1 MIFSIIVPIYNVEKY
16 LRCCVDSVLA
26 ENFADYEMIL
36 VDDGSPDGCGKICDE
51 YAGKYPHI
59 KVIHQENGGLSDARN
74 AGIRAAKG
82 DYLFE
87 TLVEGRYYIANA
99 WTKIVRREIIIKN
112 NLFFP
117 KGYIHEDFPY
127 SLQLARFIK
136 TFAFYDNPFYQYRVL
151 GGSISHNIKYK
162 NFSDVLTHLDRGVD
176 FLVENKNSP
185 IYGGL
190 QKFVFDNIGYLRSI
204 LVRLYFS
211 KNIILIYRKYFS
223 FKEKCRKIFG
233 AKTMHPIFIGKTAFI
248 IGLPILRLLVPPMLY
263 PAIKAVYQ
271 KFFSE

>member
-1 MIFSIIVPIYNVEKY
+1 M
-16 LRCCVDSVLA
+16 
-26 ENFADYEMIL
+26 
-36 VDDGSPDGCGKICDE
+36 
-51 YAGKYPHI
+51 
-59 KVIHQENGGLSDARN
+59 
-74 AGIRAAKG
+74 
-82 DYLFE
+82 
-87 TLVEGRYYIANA
+87 LVEGRYYISNA

-162 NFSDVLTHLDRGVD
+162 NFSDMLTHLDRGVD

-204 LVRLYFS
+204 LVELYFS
-211 KNIILIYRKYFS
+211 KNIIVIYREYFS

-233 AKTMHPIFIGKTAFI
+233 AKAICPIFIGKAAFI
-248 IGLPILRLLVPPMLY
+248 KGFY
-263 PAIKAVYQ
+263 K
-271 KFFSE
+271 KFFRNNPPETP

>member
-1 MIFSIIVPIYNVEKY
+1 
-16 LRCCVDSVLA
+16 
-26 ENFADYEMIL
+26 MIL
-36 VDDGSPDGCGKICDE
+36 HPSSFNYRDIPKGADF
-51 YAGKYPHI
+51 
-59 KVIHQENGGLSDARN
+59 SDNDFVRH
-74 AGIRAAKG
+74 
-82 DYLFE
+82 FE

-233 AKTMHPIFIGKTAFI
+233 AKAIRPVFIGKTAFI

-271 KFFSE
+271 KFFRNKLPANPKSEVRGKLG

>member
-59 KVIHQENGGLSDARN
+59 KVIHQENGGLSDKKVDLILHPSSFNYRD
-74 AGIRAAKG
+74 IPKG
-82 DYLFE
+82 ADFSDNDFVRHFE

-136 TFAFYDNPFYQYRVL
+136 TFAFYDCPQRRYP
-151 GGSISHNIKYK
+151 GGK
-162 NFSDVLTHLDRGVD
+162 R
-176 FLVENKNSP
+176 
-185 IYGGL
+185 
-190 QKFVFDNIGYLRSI
+190 
-204 LVRLYFS
+204 RLP
-211 KNIILIYRKYFS
+211 NL
-223 FKEKCRKIFG
+223 FG
-233 AKTMHPIFIGKTAFI
+233 QR
-248 IGLPILRLLVPPMLY
+248 RLLGR
-263 PAIKAVYQ
+263 YQ
-271 KFFSE
+271 PFKKRGGDSL

>member
-1 MIFSIIVPIYNVEKY
+1 M
-16 LRCCVDSVLA
+16 
-26 ENFADYEMIL
+26 
-36 VDDGSPDGCGKICDE
+36 
-51 YAGKYPHI
+51 
-59 KVIHQENGGLSDARN
+59 
-74 AGIRAAKG
+74 
-82 DYLFE
+82 
-87 TLVEGRYYIANA
+87 LVEGRYYISNA

-117 KGYIHEDFPY
+117 KGDIHEDFPY

-136 TFAFYDNPFYQYRVL
+136 TFAFYDNHFYQYRVL

-211 KNIILIYRKYFS
+211 KNIIVIYRKYFS

-233 AKTMHPIFIGKTAFI
+233 AKEIRPVFIGKAAFI
-248 IGLPILRLLVPPMLY
+248 IGLPVLRLLVPPMLY
-263 PAIKAVYQ
+263 PAIKAFYQ
-271 KFFSE
+271 KFFRNNPPENPESEAGGKKQPPRRRG

>member
-1 MIFSIIVPIYNVEKY
+1 CNWRV
-16 LRCCVDSVLA
+16 
-26 ENFADYEMIL
+26 
-36 VDDGSPDGCGKICDE
+36 
-51 YAGKYPHI
+51 
-59 KVIHQENGGLSDARN
+59 
-74 AGIRAAKG
+74 
-82 DYLFE
+82 
-87 TLVEGRYYIANA
+87 
-99 WTKIVRREIIIKN
+99 
-112 NLFFP
+112 
-117 KGYIHEDFPY
+117 
-127 SLQLARFIK
+127 FIK

-233 AKTMHPIFIGKTAFI
+233 AKTIRPVFIGKTAFI

-271 KFFSE
+271 KFFS